1 MREGGLATQPLGVV
15 AGGDQQLPGGVD
27 PHPRQGDQGGGD
39 RTDQRLEL
47 EVEPIEFGLE
57 LLPAPSQGPQGGL
70 GGGDGAGQWSGSHGR
85 ARLYQDLG
93 LEAKQRGAQFL
104 GALSSTPDS
113 CSAAATRAFRAPR
126 RATRR
131 TRIIST

>member
-57 LLPAPSQGPQGGL
+57 VLPAPSQGPQGGL
-70 GGGDGAGQWSGSHGR
+70 VAAMVLVSGPGRMAAHACTRTLVLRPSSGARSSSGRCPAPVLLLGR
-85 ARLYQDLG
+85 RDPG
-93 LEAKQRGAQFL
+93 LQGA
-104 GALSSTPDS
+104 
-113 CSAAATRAFRAPR
+113 AAATP
-126 RATRR
+126 R